1 MSFSL
6 REGTSIFFFS
16 WQRDLVARALSERV
30 RVVEQE
36 RETVHCVCLSLT
48 EGSTDELVPIAEELQ
63 GNLIEKLDQRKS
75 AEAISSLDIRQ
86 LPCEVISCFGA
97 VQQSGPLALP
107 APGSCS
113 DQRSEAESA
122 LISSALDAFNSFDCE
137 TAIDL

>member
-30 RVVEQE
+30 RDVEQE
-36 RETVHCVCLSLT
+36 RETVHYVCLRLT
-48 EGSTDELVPIAEELQ
+48 DSTDELVPIAEEFQ

-107 APGSCS
+107 APGSSS

-122 LISSALDAFNSFDCE
+122 LIGSALDAFNAFDCE